1 MSTRILVVDD
11 NIMTL
16 DLVSRSLSRVGFEV
30 TTAESGADA
39 LAIVDDVHPDLIIL
53 DVMMPEMDGYEVCR
67 QLREKTNTSHL
78 PILMLTALDSLE
90 EKIRGFE
97 AGADDYM
104 TKPFQPAELQARV
117 RVLLRR
123 MARATGDS
131 TQLTGKVIAV
141 FSLRGGVG
149 VSTVAVN
156 LAASLAQLWDIQSG
170 LMDLSMIAGQ
180 SALMLNLSLRHTW
193 ADLVEIPEED
203 IDNELLSELL
213 LPHASGVQ
221 VLAAPRYP
229 EQSELLNNEKI
240 AYVIHMLSQR
250 FHYVILDMP
259 HDFQEITLAGLDAA
273 DQILT
278 VMAPELSS
286 VLAMDTTLEV
296 FDNLE
301 YSPDKIRIALNQTIG
316 RGGLSI
322 EDIEGALKRSIDL
335 VIPNDTETFVNAI
348 NLGVPPVFGA
358 SNTRAAALLE
368 DYAFHLSKDEHRKN
382 RPKVPTDA
390 WKSVNR
396 RMRQHRRS

>member
-1 MSTRILVVDD
+1 M
-11 NIMTL
+11 MTL
-16 DLVSRSLSRVGFEV
+16 DLVSRSLSRVGFDV
-30 TTAESGADA
+30 TTAESGSAA
-39 LAIVDDVHPDLIIL
+39 LAIVDEVNPDLIIL

-67 QLREKTNTSHL
+67 SLRDKTNTNQL

-123 MARATGDS
+123 MARATGE
-131 TQLTGKVIAV
+131 TTRLTGKVIAV
-141 FSLRGGVG
+141 FSLRGGAG

-156 LAASLAQLWDIQSG
+156 LAASLAQLWDIQTG
-170 LMDLSMIAGQ
+170 LMDLSLIAGQ

-203 IDNELLSELL
+203 IDNELLNDLL

-229 EQSELLNNEKI
+229 EQSELLTNAKV

-250 FHYVILDMP
+250 FHYVVLDLP
-259 HDFQEITLAGLDAA
+259 HDFHEITLSGLDSA

-296 FDNLE
+296 FDSLE
-301 YSPDKIRIALNQTIG
+301 YTPDKVKIALNQTVG
-316 RGGLSI
+316 RGGLSL
-322 EDIEGALKRSIDL
+322 EDIEGALKRPIDL
-335 VIPNDTETFVNAI
+335 VIPHDADTFVSAI

-358 SNTRAAALLE
+358 TNTRAAALLE
-368 DYAFHLSKDEHRKN
+368 DYAFHISKDEHRKN
-382 RPKVPTDA
+382 RPRNPTDA
-390 WKSVNR
+390 WKRVNR
-396 RMRQHRRS
+396 RMRQHKK

>member
-1 MSTRILVVDD
+1 MATRILVVDD
-11 NIMTL
+11 NMMTL
-16 DLVSRSLSRVGFEV
+16 DLVSRSLSRVGYDV
-30 TTAESGADA
+30 TTAESGSDA
-39 LAIVDDVHPDLIIL
+39 LAIVDDVNPDLIIL
-53 DVMMPEMDGYEVCR
+53 DVMMPEMDGYQVCR
-67 QLREKTNTSHL
+67 SLRDKSNTTQL

-123 MARATGDS
+123 MARATGE
-131 TQLTGKVIAV
+131 TTRLTGKVIAV
-141 FSLRGGVG
+141 FSLRGGAG

-156 LAASLAQLWDIQSG
+156 LAAGLAQIWDTQTG
-170 LMDLSMIAGQ
+170 LMDLSLIAGQ

-203 IDNELLSELL
+203 IDNELLNDLL

-229 EQSELLNNEKI
+229 EQSELLTNAKV

-250 FHYVILDMP
+250 FHYVVLDLP
-259 HDFQEITLAGLDAA
+259 HDFHEITLSGLDSA

-296 FDNLE
+296 FDSLE
-301 YSPDKIRIALNQTIG
+301 YSPDKIKIALNQTVG
-316 RGGLSI
+316 RGGLTL

-335 VIPNDTETFVNAI
+335 VIPHDADTFVSAI

-382 RPKVPTDA
+382 RPRNPSDA
-390 WKSVNR
+390 WKRVSR
-396 RMRQHRRS
+396 RMRQHKK

>member
-1 MSTRILVVDD
+1 MATRILVVDD

-39 LAIVDDVHPDLIIL
+39 LGIVDDVHPDLIIL

-131 TQLTGKVIAV
+131 TRLTGKVIAV

-156 LAASLAQLWDIQSG
+156 LAAALAQVWDIQTG

-203 IDNELLSELL
+203 IDNDLLSELL

-240 AYVIHMLSQR
+240 SYVIRMLSQR

-273 DQILT
+273 DQIIT

-286 VLAMDTTLEV
+286 VLAMDTTL
-296 FDNLE
+296 
-301 YSPDKIRIALNQTIG
+301 
-316 RGGLSI
+316 GG
-322 EDIEGALKRSIDL
+322 
-335 VIPNDTETFVNAI
+335 F
-348 NLGVPPVFGA
+348 
-358 SNTRAAALLE
+358 
-368 DYAFHLSKDEHRKN
+368 
-382 RPKVPTDA
+382 
-390 WKSVNR
+390 
-396 RMRQHRRS
+396 RQS

>member
-1 MSTRILVVDD
+1 MSARILVVDD
-11 NIMTL
+11 NAMTL
-16 DLVSRSLSRVGFEV
+16 DLVSRSLSRVGYEV
-30 TTAESGADA
+30 TTSENGPDA
-39 LAIVDDVHPDLIIL
+39 LAIVDDVQPELIIL

-67 QLREKTNTSHL
+67 QLRERPSSSSI
-78 PILMLTALDSLE
+78 PVLMLTALDSLE

-123 MARATGDS
+123 IARATGEAG
-131 TQLTGKVIAV
+131 QLTGKVIAT

-156 LAASLAQLWDIQSG
+156 LATAMAQIWGTQTA
-170 LMDLSMIAGQ
+170 LMDLSLIAGQ

-203 IDNELLSELL
+203 IDNDLMSELL
-213 LPHASGVQ
+213 LPHASGAH

-229 EQSELLNNEKI
+229 EQSELLTNEKV
-240 AYVIHMLSQR
+240 AHVINVLSQR
-250 FHYVILDMP
+250 FHYVVLDLP
-259 HDFQEITLAGLDAA
+259 HDFHEITLAGLDSA
-273 DQILT
+273 DQIITL
-278 VMAPELSS
+278 MSPDLSS

-296 FDNLE
+296 FGTLE
-301 YSPDKIRIALNQTIG
+301 YPNSALQLALNQTIG
-316 RGGLSI
+316 RSGLSL

-335 VIPNDTETFVNAI
+335 VIPHDAETFVSAI

-358 SNTRAAALLE
+358 TNTRAAALLE

-382 RPKVPTDA
+382 RPKNPTDA
-390 WKSVNR
+390 WKRVNR
-396 RMRQHRRS
+396 RMRQRKK